1 MNIYI
6 MSAKNGISQNGESL
20 TLGELNEWYEG
31 ILAQQNTD
39 ATLNSRLRA
48 QRALM
53 RMPSLSSKLQ
63 AHGLHYTHATSR

>member
-6 MSAKNGISQNGESL
+6 MSAKNNISHNGESL

-39 ATLNSRLRA
+39 ATLNSKLRLL
-48 QRALM
+48 RALM
-53 RMPSLSSKLQ
+53 RMLSLNSKL
-63 AHGLHYTHATSR
+63 